1 MTRRLADLPIGSKL
15 TLMAAAASAMALLVA
30 SAAFIAYDRLSF
42 DETIVRRVSSEAE
55 IVAASSATAVVF
67 RDPEAAAATLAALGR
82 ERDVEA
88 AALYAADGALFAI
101 HPAKG
106 AGPPAPPARDAPRD
120 GHVFADGKLLVHRAV
135 DFEGERVGTLVIRFG
150 LGERGERLRRY
161 VAIVAAVS
169 LAALLA
175 SMLVGRAARR
185 AISRPLLDLADKAR
199 AVQRNDLSVRAV
211 PRGRDEVGVL
221 VATFNEMLD
230 GLQRRDAALRAAQDE
245 LEKRVEER
253 TQLLREAEEANRVKD
268 QFLATL
274 SHELRTPLNAIVG
287 WTALLMKGQLDEATT
302 AKAISIV
309 DRNAR
314 AQTKLIEDVLDV
326 SRIVSGKLRLNAR
339 TVDPAAVA
347 RAAAESVAHA
357 AAAKRIRVSLHLDP
371 GAGRVSGDPD
381 RLQQVVWNLLSNA
394 IKFTPAGGTVTLSVE
409 RTDGHLAIVVSDNGA
424 GIDPAFLPHVFE
436 RFRQADASTTR
447 SHGGLGL
454 GLAIVRHLVEMH
466 GGTVKVES
474 DGPGRGST
482 FTVALPIAADVTP
495 LLPERATGG
504 RADDVYAPDLH
515 GLYVLVVDD
524 EVDGRSFVETAL
536 AGHGAEVKG
545 VGSAEE
551 AITALAAGG
560 GRLPDAI
567 VCDIEMPG
575 RDGLDLIRQIRALPS
590 ATARIPATA
599 LTAHV
604 RPEDRVRSL
613 VAGFQAHLGK
623 PIDPLELASVVESLA
638 RAGSPPRPGPAA

>member
-1 MTRRLADLPIGSKL
+1 MMTRLADLPIGAKL
-15 TLMAAAASAMALLVA
+15 TLLAGAASAMALLIA
-30 SAAFIAYDRLSF
+30 SAAFIAYDRVSF
-42 DETIVRRVSSEAE
+42 DEATVRRVSGEAE
-55 IVAASSATAVVF
+55 IVATSSAAAIVF
-67 RDPEAAAATLAALGR
+67 RDPEAAGVTLSALAG
-82 ERDVEA
+82 EQNVES
-88 AALYAADGALFAI
+88 AALYAADGALFATW
-101 HPAKG
+101 PASG
-106 AGPPAPPARDAPRD
+106 VEPPSPPGGDAPKD
-120 GHVFADGKLLVHRAV
+120 GHVFAGGRLLVHRAV

-169 LAALLA
+169 LAALIAALF
-175 SMLVGRAARR
+175 VGRAARR
-185 AISRPLLDLADKAR
+185 AISAPLLDLAEKAR
-199 AVQRNDLSVRAV
+199 AVQRSDFSVRAV

-230 GLQRRDAALRAAQDE
+230 GLQRRDAALIAAKEE
-245 LEKRVEER
+245 LERRVDER

-302 AKAISIV
+302 AKAIAIV

-326 SRIVSGKLRLNAR
+326 SRIVSGKLHLTAR
-339 TVDPAAVA
+339 AVDVAAVA

-357 AAAKRIRVSLHLDP
+357 ASAKRIRVSLHLDP
-371 GAGRVSGDPD
+371 AVGGVSGDPD

-409 RTDGHLAIVVSDNGA
+409 RTDGHVAIVVSDNGA

-447 SHGGLGL
+447 AHGGLGL

-474 DGPGRGST
+474 GGLGRGST
-482 FTVALPIAADVTP
+482 FTVALPVAADVAP
-495 LLPERATGG
+495 LSPERAASGG
-504 RADDVYAPDLH
+504 DDALGPDLH

-524 EVDGRSFVETAL
+524 EVDGRAFVETAL

-551 AITALAAGG
+551 AIRALETGG
-560 GRLPDAI
+560 ERVPDAI

-575 RDGLDLIRQIRALPS
+575 RDGLDLIRQIRALPT
-590 ATARIPATA
+590 AKARIPATA

-638 RAGSPPRPGPAA
+638 RAGSSPRTGPRA